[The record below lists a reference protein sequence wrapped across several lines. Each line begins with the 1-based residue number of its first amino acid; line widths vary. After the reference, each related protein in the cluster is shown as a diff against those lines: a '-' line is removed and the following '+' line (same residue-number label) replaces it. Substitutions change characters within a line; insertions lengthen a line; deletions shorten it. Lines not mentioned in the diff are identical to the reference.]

1 MSDDRSQ
8 LDQLRRQLASA
19 NTVAAFKAVYDTAE
33 LLVKRAAKAKDF
45 PLLDD
50 ATAVLL
56 FASRKAGALL
66 LNGADH
72 VVGIDADL
80 WIHRAE
86 MDDDTFA
93 IVLRRAQTV
102 RRRHAGE
109 PAPSQRPRAE
119 ESSQAHTL
127 VGPWRIDKQGCMT
140 RIIAGVD
147 AQTFKMKLAAG
158 GDPKKI
164 ESELLRKANLKIQVQ
179 DAGPQRAPQGPSR

>member
-109 PAPSQRPRAE
+109 PVPRHRVRNGVE
-119 ESSQAHTL
+119 ESPQARTL
-127 VGPWRIDKQGCMT
+127 LSPWRVDEFGNAV
-140 RIIAGVD
+140 RYVVGVD
-147 AQTFKMKLAAG
+147 LMRYRQMTAAG
-158 GDPKKI
+158 RDPKKI
-164 ESELLRKANLKIQVQ
+164 EARLIREALNSPIAEGRI
-179 DAGPQRAPQGPSR
+179 